1 VFHGLFF
8 SIKTKNASSTG
19 LLWKRFWYIT
29 ALHRPLG
36 FANNY
41 NAVDDGLH
49 FYKFK
54 IKNWAI
60 WRKPMKN
67 NALCESE
74 KTKLPFETQKYGFI
88 SKSQNF
94 FTDFAQKR
102 CF

>member
-49 FYKFK
+49 FLKFRIEK
-54 IKNWAI
+54 LGI

-67 NALCESE
+67 NTFCESE
-74 KTKLPFETQKYGFI
+74 KTKHRFEMQKYGFI
-88 SKSQNF
+88 FNSQNF
-94 FTDFAQKR
+94 FIGFAQKR
-102 CF
+102 SF